1 MKAIS
6 SEKSDSR
13 WQKTPV
19 ANLMRHKPSGNYYAR
34 IRVSGKLI
42 WKSMKTDT
50 MSVAKLRLGD
60 FHKKERQ
67 RAEAQAAV
75 SRGKMTFAD
84 ALQTYRER
92 LKGDHSLKQ
101 RSKNYREERITALL
115 KSWPEL
121 KQIDVSK
128 ISKTDC
134 LTWSAEFGKKAS
146 PTAFNNTIGT
156 LRMVL
161 DVAIEAGARYDN
173 PAVLIKRKK
182 VRRKLLQLPSQK
194 QFLDLVTAIRKSEG
208 GLAER
213 CADLVEFLAYS
224 GCRYSKALEVVKR
237 LSEVGCRLDP
247 SSKDE
252 MQFLRACLIR
262 LKTYDLIE
270 LIALLVQHNFAER
283 KVFLNLM
290 KNPAIRSKYDFH
302 QPKLYRLFPE
312 LKPKKI
318 G

>member
-92 LKGDHSLKQ
+92 LTGDHSLKQ
-101 RSKNYREERITALL
+101 RSKNYREERITALI

-128 ISKTDC
+128 ISKT
-134 LTWSAEFGKKAS
+134 
-146 PTAFNNTIGT
+146 
-156 LRMVL
+156 
-161 DVAIEAGARYDN
+161 
-173 PAVLIKRKK
+173 
-182 VRRKLLQLPSQK
+182 
-194 QFLDLVTAIRKSEG
+194 
-208 GLAER
+208 
-213 CADLVEFLAYS
+213 
-224 GCRYSKALEVVKR
+224 
-237 LSEVGCRLDP
+237 
-247 SSKDE
+247 
-252 MQFLRACLIR
+252 
-262 LKTYDLIE
+262 
-270 LIALLVQHNFAER
+270 
-283 KVFLNLM
+283 
-290 KNPAIRSKYDFH
+290 
-302 QPKLYRLFPE
+302 
-312 LKPKKI
+312 
-318 G
+318 